1 MNFVLE
7 KKDKSKPYWTRL
19 TKNTVKSQ
27 YIQCDWAKWIDEDDE
42 QEEGQKGLEGL
53 DTQAMQNFNDS
64 DSDDEGPKDK
74 LADLEEPATGEVPKP

>member
-7 KKDKSKPYWTRL
+7 KKDKNKPYWVRL
-19 TKNTVKSQ
+19 TKSAAKLQ

-42 QEEGQKGLEGL
+42 QEEGSKGLEGL
-53 DTQAMQNFNDS
+53 DHQAMQSNNGLTWDFNDS

-74 LADLEEPATGEVPKP
+74 LADLEKE